1 MVCFSF
7 WNWCRLNP
15 SIANIFHNWHFV
27 YFLHTCCVR
36 GCTGIKT
43 AVVADARK
51 DTYTREVLR
60 HEVSFT
66 YIDLHTAK
74 ISETSVVVVLFVLLC
89 CSYCSKLL
97 KIFSRL
103 LVLLTTLNNVNITNC
118 LFLIKWLVYI
128 LERSSCLLDS
138 DRQGLWSAGRRIV
151 GVDWRFVIL
160 NGSHLD
166 SKMRPDVEQY
176 CINLV
181 NFSDEIKVYTA
192 VC

>member
-1 MVCFSF
+1 M
-7 WNWCRLNP
+7 
-15 SIANIFHNWHFV
+15 
-27 YFLHTCCVR
+27 R

-66 YIDLHTAK
+66 YIDVHTAK

-97 KIFSRL
+97 TKFSTL

-118 LFLIKWLVYI
+118 LFLTK
-128 LERSSCLLDS
+128 
-138 DRQGLWSAGRRIV
+138 
-151 GVDWRFVIL
+151 
-160 NGSHLD
+160 
-166 SKMRPDVEQY
+166 
-176 CINLV
+176 
-181 NFSDEIKVYTA
+181 
-192 VC
+192 